1 MKLQFKIRNGDILDV
16 KKAFV
21 FRLNFDK
28 EYLFYTTE
36 DYAENTMVPV
46 IFGELIGP
54 SVIRIAPEERDM
66 FEKFLYALAN
76 DQVDNISNYELI
88 NYKQLDVTIL
98 SAQKTKLPAKIID
111 KYSPPFEIVLPPKI
125 DTIADKAPDI
135 KPIVHD
141 IKPNVIGNI
150 DETKKESIDQNI
162 KPKEPS
168 HVSSNKN
175 FNEKMIPSEI
185 ANKVFEQLVNA
196 DPVSEVMDTLEP
208 LPLELNRQASEYN
221 SLNDDSLVK
230 SESSKSELNS
240 PKEEIKQN
248 KKTKKNKIFQIILM
262 AILIAGIIYF
272 GYHWIMKTYF
282 KEDIDNLVETKTVTV
297 FCETHPVAENNYR
310 TTSRINA
317 VFINDFLVEYV
328 ETKNLE
334 FSNLD
339 DYTTYKKEH
348 EKDQVTNK
356 AGYYEASDYVDENLL
371 VYKQTQ
377 IIKDEMSLNDWVTYL
392 GEDTTYDFLLEKYN
406 KNGYVCNVE
415 A

>member
-150 DETKKESIDQNI
+150 DETKKESIDQDI

-230 SESSKSELNS
+230 SESSKSKLNS

-262 AILIAGIIYF
+262 L
-272 GYHWIMKTYF
+272 H
-282 KEDIDNLVETKTVTV
+282 
-297 FCETHPVAENNYR
+297 
-310 TTSRINA
+310 
-317 VFINDFLVEYV
+317 
-328 ETKNLE
+328 
-334 FSNLD
+334 
-339 DYTTYKKEH
+339 
-348 EKDQVTNK
+348 
-356 AGYYEASDYVDENLL
+356 
-371 VYKQTQ
+371 
-377 IIKDEMSLNDWVTYL
+377 
-392 GEDTTYDFLLEKYN
+392 
-406 KNGYVCNVE
+406 
-415 A
+415 